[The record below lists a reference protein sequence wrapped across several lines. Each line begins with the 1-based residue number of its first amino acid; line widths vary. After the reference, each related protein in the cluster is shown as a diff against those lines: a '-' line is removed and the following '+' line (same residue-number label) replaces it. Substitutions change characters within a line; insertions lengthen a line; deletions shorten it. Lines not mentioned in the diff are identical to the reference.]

1 MQPRQ
6 VPNREQ
12 LLELLR
18 RANQR
23 AVWVLAAGAT
33 LVVLLAFFLDWHWLA
48 RNPWLALVA
57 VGIFLGPQV
66 MSLLTFLATA
76 KKEIGD
82 LKETTRFGEFDK
94 HRLQSLL
101 RETLIKLRLSEQRV
115 PVYIVGD
122 KSLNAAAFNIGFG
135 PLLRSLNGIYLNRQV
150 LHKLSAAEV
159 QDIMGHELGHYA
171 RHYLI
176 LSRWT
181 WLTYLLGAMVGLWVA
196 QIMGLED
203 AFSFLLISLLAG
215 GFWWLQ
221 SIPYARYSWPIEY
234 LCDDFGAQVNGVV
247 TSITGLLK
255 LGADAEWMMAVMLK
269 ATDHRHAVG
278 LSARELVESIE
289 KAIPYGHATTEEIE
303 ELLERQL
310 KASREKQKELSVG
323 GFLRYMWQSDL
334 DRDNLE
340 EYRTNMEKFSKL
352 QDLSRLDWERHI
364 GIGGRIE
371 CTAAQIEKLVD
382 LMEKNPGQPLFRSS
396 DFMEPDV
403 THPPL
408 ELRILYLWHNRQ
420 GIELAA
426 QEGNGDR
433 FRI

>member
-1 MQPRQ
+1 
-6 VPNREQ
+6 
-12 LLELLR
+12 
-18 RANQR
+18 
-23 AVWVLAAGAT
+23 
-33 LVVLLAFFLDWHWLA
+33 
-48 RNPWLALVA
+48 
-57 VGIFLGPQV
+57 
-66 MSLLTFLATA
+66 
-76 KKEIGD
+76 
-82 LKETTRFGEFDK
+82 
-94 HRLQSLL
+94 
-101 RETLIKLRLSEQRV
+101 
-115 PVYIVGD
+115 
-122 KSLNAAAFNIGFG
+122 
-135 PLLRSLNGIYLNRQV
+135 
-150 LHKLSAAEV
+150 
-159 QDIMGHELGHYA
+159 
-171 RHYLI
+171 
-176 LSRWT
+176 
-181 WLTYLLGAMVGLWVA
+181 
-196 QIMGLED
+196 
-203 AFSFLLISLLAG
+203 
-215 GFWWLQ
+215 
-221 SIPYARYSWPIEY
+221 
-234 LCDDFGAQVNGVV
+234 
-247 TSITGLLK
+247 
-255 LGADAEWMMAVMLK
+255 MLK

-303 ELLERQL
+303 EMLERQL

-371 CTAAQIEKLVD
+371 CTAAQIEKLVA

-396 DFMEPDV
+396 DFMETDV

-420 GIELAA
+420 GIERAA